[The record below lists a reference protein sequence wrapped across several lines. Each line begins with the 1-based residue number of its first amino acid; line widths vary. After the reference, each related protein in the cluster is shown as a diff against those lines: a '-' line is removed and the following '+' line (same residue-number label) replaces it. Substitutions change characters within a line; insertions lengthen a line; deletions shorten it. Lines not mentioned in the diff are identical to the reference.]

1 MATILALIMNLEK
14 VLFGG
19 AIISTILFVILSTTG
34 NTELIEKNDSWLI
47 EETCLGSHSSDIS
60 HTHSSLSIFIDGSEV
75 LLSANIGIQDS
86 ECPEGMRGI
95 HTHDDTGKLH
105 IETPNQID
113 APIGAFF
120 NIWGETFNS
129 GQILDNT
136 ANSEYDIEMLVNGVI
151 NEEYE
156 NYVMLDGDNIE
167 IYYKQK

>member
-1 MATILALIMNLEK
+1 MNLEK

-105 IETPNQID
+105 IETPNQIH
-113 APIGAFF
+113 
-120 NIWGETFNS
+120 
-129 GQILDNT
+129 
-136 ANSEYDIEMLVNGVI
+136 VI
-151 NEEYE
+151 S
-156 NYVMLDGDNIE
+156 VMPG
-167 IYYKQK
+167 KQKKLRRVQLSTYQQTCVVNVLNI